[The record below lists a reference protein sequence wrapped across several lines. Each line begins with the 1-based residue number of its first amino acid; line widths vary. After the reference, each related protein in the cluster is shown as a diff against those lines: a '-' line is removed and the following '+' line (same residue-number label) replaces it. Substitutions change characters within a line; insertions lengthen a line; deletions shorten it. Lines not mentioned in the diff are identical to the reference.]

1 MSKIEWL
8 CARCAKKED
17 KETEPD
23 PVVLRLCTSCKVENW
38 VRPFGHT
45 GSDVMASEAE
55 TEEAK
60 AFRLE
65 VHRLEN
71 EKKPQKAPKTP
82 RVVEE
87 PILEAVSEPIPATTT
102 GSLEGDA
109 KSTTAEPELEVVA
122 VLEPA
127 VIEEIE
133 EANKKEDEIAA
144 LKAQIAELEK

>member
-1 MSKIEWL
+1 MSNIEWL

-23 PVVLRLCTSCKVENW
+23 PVVLRVCTSCKVENW

-71 EKKPQKAPKTP
+71 EKKPQKAPKKA

-87 PILEAVSEPIPATTT
+87 PVIETPSGPSVPYVPLAAVSVP
-102 GSLEGDA
+102 
-109 KSTTAEPELEVVA
+109 EPELEVVA
-122 VLEPA
+122 VLEPEI
-127 VIEEIE
+127 IEEIE

>member
-60 AFRLE
+60 EFRLE

-71 EKKPQKAPKTP
+71 EKKPQKAPKKA

-87 PILEAVSEPIPATTT
+87 PVLEAVSEP
-102 GSLEGDA
+102 
-109 KSTTAEPELEVVA
+109 EPELEVVA

>member
-1 MSKIEWL
+1 MSNIEWL

-23 PVVLRLCTSCKVENW
+23 PVVLRVCTSCKVENW

-65 VHRLEN
+65 AHRLEN
-71 EKKPQKAPKTP
+71 EKKPQKAPKKA
-82 RVVEE
+82 RAVEE
-87 PILEAVSEPIPATTT
+87 PVIEAESEP
-102 GSLEGDA
+102 
-109 KSTTAEPELEVVA
+109 EPELEVID
-122 VLEPA
+122 VLDPA

-133 EANKKEDEIAA
+133 ETNKKEDEIAK
-144 LKAQIAELEK
+144 LKAQLAELEK

>member
-1 MSKIEWL
+1 MSNIEWL

-23 PVVLRLCTSCKVENW
+23 PVVLRVCTSCKVENW

-65 VHRLEN
+65 AHRLEN
-71 EKKPQKAPKTP
+71 EKKPQKAPKKA
-82 RVVEE
+82 RAVEE
-87 PILEAVSEPIPATTT
+87 PVIEAVSEPIPATTT
-102 GSLEGDA
+102 GSLEGDV

-122 VLEPA
+122 VLEE
-127 VIEEIE
+127 VVDEK
-133 EANKKEDEIAA
+133 EAEIAA
-144 LKAQIAELEK
+144 LKAQLEALEK

>member
-1 MSKIEWL
+1 MSKVEWL

-23 PVVLRLCTSCKVENW
+23 PTVLRLCTSCKVENW

-71 EKKPQKAPKTP
+71 EKKPQKAPKKA

-87 PILEAVSEPIPATTT
+87 PVLEAVSEPSKEVHTVGGNEFA
-102 GSLEGDA
+102 E
-109 KSTTAEPELEVVA
+109 EPELEVVA

>member
-1 MSKIEWL
+1 M
-8 CARCAKKED
+8 
-17 KETEPD
+17 
-23 PVVLRLCTSCKVENW
+23 
-38 VRPFGHT
+38 RPFGHT

-87 PILEAVSEPIPATTT
+87 PVLEAVSEP
-102 GSLEGDA
+102 
-109 KSTTAEPELEVVA
+109 EPELEVI
-122 VLEPA
+122 A
-127 VIEEIE
+127 VIEEAEKPSRNILSGDIDIGPLE
-133 EANKKEDEIAA
+133 DKIDEKEAEIAR
-144 LKAQIAELEK
+144 LKAQLAELEK